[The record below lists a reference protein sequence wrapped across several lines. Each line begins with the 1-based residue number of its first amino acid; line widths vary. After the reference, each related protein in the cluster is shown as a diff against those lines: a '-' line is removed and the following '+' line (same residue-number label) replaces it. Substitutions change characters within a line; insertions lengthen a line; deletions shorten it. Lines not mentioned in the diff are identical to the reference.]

1 MDITAI
7 KAWAKTK
14 MLQTDDSPLEPGY
27 RWYHGVR
34 TAKLA
39 GYLASQ
45 MQLEVDEDVLEIGG
59 LLHDIGKAGYSG
71 PEPHGP
77 RGARIIREEAAQLFT
92 PDTLERVTAIV
103 ANHYQRPNS
112 KHWRGKKAPEFPAE
126 TLLVQDADIIDHLGA
141 NAVWLA
147 FRYGAAQLRNQ
158 EAAIQRFH
166 QVDPPWHEE
175 SLASLNYTISRR
187 ELEHRLQFL
196 EHFYSQW
203 ELEEQGELTFEL

>member
-7 KAWAKTK
+7 KVWAKNK
-14 MLQTDDSPLEPGY
+14 MLEADDSPLEPGY

-34 TAKLA
+34 TARLA
-39 GYLASQ
+39 GYLAGQ
-45 MQLEVDEDVLEIGG
+45 MQLKVDKNVLKIGG
-59 LLHDIGKAGYSG
+59 LLHDVGKAGYRG

-77 RGARIIREEAAQLFT
+77 RGARIIREEAGHLFT
-92 PDTLERVTAIV
+92 PGQLELVTAIV

-112 KHWRGKKAPEFPAE
+112 KYWRGKEAPKFPAE
-126 TLLVQDADIIDHLGA
+126 VLLIQDADVIDHLGA
-141 NAVWLA
+141 NGVWLA
-147 FRYGAAQLRNQ
+147 FHYGAAELRNQ

-166 QVDPPWHEE
+166 KVDPPWHEE

-196 EHFYSQW
+196 KLFYAQW
-203 ELEEQGELTFEL
+203 ESEELGELTFRL